1 MNIAGLKEFTFDS
14 YGNPITVRDKKP
26 QPTDVEVVKPNFKM
40 SKKAVSA
47 SINQYYASAFDRA
60 AKNTTLPPPAPKLTL
75 ADTVSSVA
83 PQDVQM

>member
-1 MNIAGLKEFTFDS
+1 MEKHQKEDQIKYRKLAMNIAGIKEFTFDS

-47 SINQYYASAFDRA
+47 SMNQYYASAFERA
-60 AKNTTLPPPAPKLTL
+60 AKN
-75 ADTVSSVA
+75 
-83 PQDVQM
+83 